1 MIYSTCI
8 RRSAPRPITMT
19 TAATKRKTLPYRRQG
34 EIDYDALDFDPS
46 EPVEKPEA
54 MEQRGL
60 QFDLLRLIW
69 GGLAEF
75 GRHPGVFI
83 SWDTIISYDP
93 KDLNVR
99 VSPDLY
105 LSLDVDVDAIL
116 ERRIYLPWEVGKPL
130 DWALEIA
137 SVSTGRI
144 DVTRKRDIYAT
155 VGVPEYW
162 RFDPTGGDY
171 HGEPLAGDVLQDGED
186 RPVALTTAPDGI
198 LKGYSPLLD
207 LSLAWDEGRP
217 RFYNPRTGS
226 YVEDFDEVWDAR
238 LLAEHRADE
247 ERDARIAAESQA
259 SEERAARIAAE
270 SELERLKKKVKELE
284 HDN

>member
-1 MIYSTCI
+1 
-8 RRSAPRPITMT
+8 MT
-19 TAATKRKTLPYRRQG
+19 TAATKRKILPYRRQG

-54 MEQRGL
+54 MEQRGP
-60 QFDLLRLIW
+60 QFDVLRLIW
-69 GGLAEF
+69 CGLAEF
-75 GRHPGVFI
+75 GRRPGVFI

-93 KDLNVR
+93 SDLNVR
-99 VSPDLY
+99 VSPDVY
-105 LSLDVDVDAIL
+105 MALDVDVDAIL
-116 ERRIYLPWEVGKPL
+116 ERRIYLPWEVGKPP
-130 DWALEIA
+130 DWALEVA

-144 DVTRKRDIYAT
+144 DVTRKRHIYAT

-171 HGEPLAGDVLQDGED
+171 HGAPLAGDLLEDGEY
-186 RPVALTTAPDGI
+186 RPVQLTTEPDGL
-198 LKGYSPLLD
+198 LKGYSPVLE

-217 RFYNPRTGS
+217 RFYDPRTGS

-238 LLAEHRADE
+238 A
-247 ERDARIAAESQA
+247 AAESRVA
-259 SEERAARIAAE
+259 AAERRATEERAARITAE
-270 SELERLKKKVKELE
+270 SELERLKERVKELE